1 MARYLGLLT
10 VCTMFLFI
18 LGCTDS
24 NTTPKEFKP
33 AKTDIVNGNT
43 GVIENE
49 TRLKEFIKNTESGKK
64 DTIRVVAYTKEGD
77 PILTDL
83 TFNGKRLEVTRDN
96 SRDEYGVGEIRTL
109 TCEKIIVEGK
119 KYSMTGCEGYD
130 APYLLAES
138 F

>member
-1 MARYLGLLT
+1 MARYLSLLT

-18 LGCTDS
+18 LGCTNS
-24 NTTPKEFKP
+24 NTTSKNFTP
-33 AKTDIVNGNT
+33 AKTDIVSRNS

-49 TRLKEFIKNTESGKK
+49 TRLKEFIKNTETGQK

-83 TFNGKRLEVTRDN
+83 TFNGKQLDVTRDN
-96 SRDEYGVGEIRTL
+96 TRDEYGVGDIRTL

-119 KYSMTGCEGYD
+119 KYSMTGCEGYEV
-130 APYLLAES
+130 PYFLAEG